1 MRAVSYH
8 LIDLVQN
15 LGRPRILVLGDLI
28 LDRYTWGDAERI
40 SQEAPVI
47 LLRERSREVRLGG
60 AANVA
65 NMLRGLEAD
74 VSLAGVV
81 GNDADGREL
90 RDELERQGVDCASVI
105 VDPERPT
112 TMKERFIGPRSSG
125 IRIRFF
131 ASTAKSAARCLSR
144 WPSILFNRCWRHC
157 RHTRPCS
164 FPIMAKACARPRSAA
179 GLLPRRDKRGCR

>member
-74 VSLAGVV
+74 VTLAGVI
-81 GNDADGREL
+81 GADADGREL
-90 RDELERQGVDCASVI
+90 RDELERHGVDCRAVI
-105 VDPERPT
+105 VDSERPT
-112 TMKERFIGPRSSG
+112 TVKERFIGRAQQRHPHQILRVDREVRRPLGETVAESLIQSLLGCPRLDT
-125 IRIRFF
+125 
-131 ASTAKSAARCLSR
+131 TAC
-144 WPSILFNRCWRHC
+144 
-157 RHTRPCS
+157 
-164 FPIMAKACARPRSAA
+164 
-179 GLLPRRDKRGCR
+179 

>member
-1 MRAVSYH
+1 MRTVSYH

-15 LGRPRILVLGDLI
+15 LGRPRISVLGDLI

-74 VSLAGVV
+74 VSLAGVI

-90 RDELERQGVDCASVI
+90 RDELERQGVDCAVVI

-112 TMKERFIGPRSSG
+112 TMKERFIGRRSNG
-125 IRIRFF
+125 IRTRFSASIAKF
-131 ASTAKSAARCLSR
+131 AVRCPSR
-144 WPSILFNRCWRHC
+144 WRSVSFNRCSRRC
-157 RHTRPCS
+157 RRTNACS
-164 FPIMAKACARPRSAA
+164 FPITAKVCARPTSV
-179 GLLPRRDKRGCR
+179 GGSLPRPGQPGCR